1 DIDQDWMGKGYCGP
15 SVSPCDNVTLGQYVS
30 GGSISLDLQGFVYW
44 DGENWKLHPLTAVR
58 LSTGLVLYPEPSSLQ
73 TARNY
78 RASAVLRLPGTS
90 ADPVAMTV
98 SVCPADN
105 SRAYTPATRDTRL
118 DSACRVN
125 TGQASPP

>member
-58 LSTGLVLYPEPSSLQ
+58 LSTGLVLYPETSSLQ

-78 RASAVLRLPGTS
+78 SASAVLRLPGTS
-90 ADPVAMTV
+90 ADPVSLTV
-98 SVCPADN
+98 YGCSDESTCAF
-105 SRAYTPATRDTRL
+105 SAATECECFGSTL
-118 DSACRVN
+118 IV
-125 TGQASPP
+125 TT